1 LCITFGLKCGITV
14 FTCDPGNFLECGNLQ
29 WSLIGEI
36 QEFVRCGP
44 GCVTD
49 RIKTIIL
56 EIGCGVCGV

>member
-1 LCITFGLKCGITV
+1 V